1 VTSKS
6 DVPPGGQTIHG
17 DLIDTLLATMMYF
30 GKGDVIV
37 HLMLSSEWKQTE
49 AEIVG
54 SFNM

>member
-1 VTSKS
+1 
-6 DVPPGGQTIHG
+6 
-17 DLIDTLLATMMYF
+17 MMYF